1 MRIDKDQKFIH
12 ISLHP
17 SEEGKDFETTLNVV
31 NSFELVIGEWNSGS
45 RMSPIWRVQNDVLED
60 GGVDVFP
67 TGFLFFVGMTNPAE
81 LEVGFFPRVRKETP
95 SLRVLSSLG
104 VFNIVLSVSAE
115 EEAKV
120 IGDYLDDSN
129 FAFEEWELVDSVSHG
144 MSVRS
149 KGTDGSGVDFGLE
162 KLKSDELKLKSK
174 HVELATNTLA
184 AARRGEMYFPWLEGD
199 LEKVL
204 SSYCESLA
212 VIENCDEAE
221 RAHFLDVA
229 YYRIINAN
237 SAISRFTSQAL
248 TGIQPIDNSEGH
260 YWPHSALGVGIASN
274 AVRNVAAFISAR
286 VGEFD
291 FVQRVADLGG
301 KPYPFT
307 ERPVDLTMDEMN
319 ADFLT
324 TTPSTTTE
332 KMVPICFFSGRDSFK
347 HDVYSLSL
355 PLETL
360 EAATCHQWSLRTIT
374 HELTH
379 RIIEPILGLL
389 LPAEHVE
396 MLDADGNSKL
406 HMDYLPN
413 DLLDAAKVGL
423 LDSLMALA
431 RSQEPGFIDDANRD
445 FEQYPRLYDY
455 LIDFSDQAEEFMVH
469 TFDFFYFYS
478 RDPHQYVQSL
488 WLSWGIIPHLEGK
501 LDDYIARTIVA
512 LSANTLH
519 LNDSIQEARRQFII
533 NFETDYIKANNPHY
547 ETVLDRVKSDDYWA
561 STLEPI
567 VTAGSVAARFVVVFL
582 YSDAASTHLYR
593 DAALE
598 AGDGYDVKKGEFSN
612 KTYTNPLRLMQ
623 EFSTSEKVSAADSAW
638 LFHLLTFN
646 VGGFE

>member
-1 MRIDKDQKFIH
+1 VRIDKDQKFIH

-17 SEEGKDFETTLNVV
+17 SEEDKDFETTLDVV
-31 NSFELVIGEWNSGS
+31 NSFEVVLGKWNSGS
-45 RMSPIWRVQNDVLED
+45 RMSPIWRIQNDVLED
-60 GGVDVFP
+60 GGVDFFP
-67 TGFLFFVGMTNPAE
+67 TGFLFFVGMINPAE
-81 LEVGFFPRVRKETP
+81 LEVGFFPRVKKETP

-104 VFNIVLSVSAE
+104 VFNIVLSVSEE

-120 IGDYLDDSN
+120 IGDYLDASD
-129 FAFEEWELVDSVSHG
+129 FAFEEWELVDNVCHG

-149 KGTDGSGVDFGLE
+149 KRTDGAGVDFGLE

-184 AARRGEMYFPWLEGD
+184 AARRGEMYFPWLESD

-204 SSYCESLA
+204 SSYCKSLA
-212 VIENCDEAE
+212 VIESCDDAE

-248 TGIQPIDNSEGH
+248 TGIQPIENSEGH

-274 AVRNVAAFISAR
+274 AVRNVAAFIAAR

-291 FVQRVADLGG
+291 FVQRVADLDG

-324 TTPSTTTE
+324 ATPSTATE
-332 KMVPICFFSGRDSFK
+332 KMVPVCFFSGRDSFK

-389 LPAEHVE
+389 LPAE
-396 MLDADGNSKL
+396 D
-406 HMDYLPN
+406 PN
-413 DLLDAAKVGL
+413 DLLDAARVGL

-431 RSQEPGFIDDANRD
+431 RSQEPDFIDNANRD
-445 FEQYPRLYDY
+445 PEQYPKLYDY

-478 RDPHQYVQSL
+478 RDPHEYVQSL

-519 LNDSIQEARRQFII
+519 LNDSIQEARRQFIL

-547 ETVLDRVKSDDYWA
+547 EAVLDRVKSDDYWA

-623 EFSTSEKVSAADSAW
+623 GFSTSEKISPSDSAW

-646 VGGFE
+646 VGDFE